1 MFKRKYSFE
10 QRLFKSTQLHEK
22 YPQHCPVIC
31 ENIFHSKTS
40 VKTKYLVSLDV
51 TFSEFI
57 YTVRKKLN
65 LSKNTALFFFINNS
79 IIPPLNSLFSTLYDS
94 YKESDGFLY
103 ITYAGENTFGALK
116 DTE

>member
-1 MFKRKYSFE
+1 MAFSSDHSSGNTG
-10 QRLFKSTQLHEK
+10 KSD
-22 YPQHCPVIC
+22 
-31 ENIFHSKTS
+31 HSSS

-103 ITYAGENTFGALK
+103 ITFTRENVFG
-116 DTE
+116 